1 MTTLLVPL
9 MSCSARLP
17 VYVLVAGAFFAERA
31 GSVVFFMYVIGIV
44 AAMLVGRLFART
56 LFRSS
61 PAPFVMELPPYR
73 LPTAK
78 GLLIHMWERGRIYL
92 QKMGGVIL
100 VASVILWFLGAF
112 PRDQAVIE
120 TYEGDIVSLRASGAV
135 EEVVA
140 ADALETELAARLV
153 EDSYIGRAG
162 KAIYP
167 AVRPLGFS
175 WEMGVSLI
183 TGFVAKEVVVS
194 TLGVLYHAEAAT
206 SNGEQSLAA
215 ALRDP
220 SGGVTPLGG
229 FAFMLFVL
237 LYTPCIVAVIAIKR
251 EIGARWMAFSV
262 GYQLVLAWLASFA
275 VYQIGSLIG
284 L

>member
-1 MTTLLVPL
+1 
-9 MSCSARLP
+9 
-17 VYVLVAGAFFAERA
+17 
-31 GSVVFFMYVIGIV
+31 
-44 AAMLVGRLFART
+44 
-56 LFRSS
+56 
-61 PAPFVMELPPYR
+61 
-73 LPTAK
+73 
-78 GLLIHMWERGRIYL
+78 
-92 QKMGGVIL
+92 MGGVIL

-112 PRDQAVIE
+112 PRDQAVVE
-120 TYEGDIVSLRASGAV
+120 TYESDIASLRAAGSV
-135 EEVVA
+135 QELTK
-140 ADALETELAARLV
+140 ADALEAELAGRLV

-194 TLGVLYHAEAAT
+194 TLGVLYHVEEVTSGGEHSLPAE
-206 SNGEQSLAA
+206 
-215 ALRDP
+215 LRDP
-220 SGGVTPLGG
+220 SSGIRPLGG

-251 EIGARWMAFSV
+251 EIGAGWMAFSV
-262 GYQLVLAWLASFA
+262 GYQLVLAWLVSFG
-275 VYQIGSLIG
+275 VYQIGSLFG

>member
-31 GSVVFFMYVIGIV
+31 GSVVFLMYIIGTV
-44 AAMLVGRLFART
+44 AAMLIGRLFAKT
-56 LFRSS
+56 LFRST

-78 GLLIHMWERGRIYL
+78 GILIHMWERGKIYL

-100 VASVILWFLGAF
+100 VASIILWFLGAF
-112 PRDQAVIE
+112 PRDASTIE
-120 TYEGDIVSLRASGAV
+120 TYEQDIAALRGSGSVEAAAS
-135 EEVVA
+135 
-140 ADALETELAARLV
+140 ADALEVELAAILV

-162 KAIYP
+162 KIIYP

-194 TLGVLYHAEAAT
+194 TLGVLYHVEATAT
-206 SNGEQSLAA
+206 NGKHSLTA
-215 ALRDP
+215 ALKDP
-220 SGGVTPLGG
+220 VDGVTSLGG

-237 LYTPCIVAVIAIKR
+237 LYTPCIVAVIATKR
-251 EIGARWMAFSV
+251 EIGAKWMAFSV
-262 GYQLVLAWLASFA
+262 GYQFLLAWVVSFA
-275 VYQIGSLIG
+275 VYQIGRLVG

>member
-31 GSVVFFMYVIGIV
+31 GSVVFLIYVIGIV
-44 AAMLVGRLFART
+44 AAMLVGRLFAKT
-56 LFRSS
+56 LFRST

-100 VASVILWFLGAF
+100 VASIILWFLGAF
-112 PRDQAVIE
+112 PRNESVINTFE
-120 TYEGDIVSLRASGAV
+120 ADIASLRATGAM
-135 EEVVA
+135 EDVA
-140 ADALETELAARLV
+140 SADALETELTAKLV

-194 TLGVLYHAEAAT
+194 TLGVLYHAEATT
-206 SNGEQSLAA
+206 SNGDHSLPAT
-215 ALRDP
+215 LRDP
-220 SGGVTPLGG
+220 SSGVTPLGG

-251 EIGARWMAFSV
+251 EIGARWMVFSV
-262 GYQLVLAWLASFA
+262 GYQLVLAWLASFV
-275 VYQIGSLIG
+275 VYQVGSLIG

>member
-1 MTTLLVPL
+1 M
-9 MSCSARLP
+9 
-17 VYVLVAGAFFAERA
+17 
-31 GSVVFFMYVIGIV
+31 
-44 AAMLVGRLFART
+44 
-56 LFRSS
+56 
-61 PAPFVMELPPYR
+61 
-73 LPTAK
+73 
-78 GLLIHMWERGRIYL
+78 
-92 QKMGGVIL
+92 
-100 VASVILWFLGAF
+100 
-112 PRDQAVIE
+112 
-120 TYEGDIVSLRASGAV
+120 
-135 EEVVA
+135 EEVAA